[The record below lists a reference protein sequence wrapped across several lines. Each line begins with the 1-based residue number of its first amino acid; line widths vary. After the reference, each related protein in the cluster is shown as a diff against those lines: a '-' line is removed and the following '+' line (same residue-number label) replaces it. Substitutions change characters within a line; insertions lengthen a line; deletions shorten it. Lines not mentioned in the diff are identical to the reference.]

1 MLKPT
6 GFFSSLFVDV
16 GAHAIAADTSY
27 LTNRSLWVA
36 HVRSD
41 VAKAVVR
48 SVVLAFCEEK
58 LFRVAFETKSD
69 CELEHATEKRA
80 FLLRFGRTA
89 DHGDHVVLGDFTHTD
104 GVDLDAAALSASV
117 AAPASAADVLDEKT
131 HASLAGVDNPLR
143 SYFHL
148 FFDELAQKLVRAC
161 LLRSYDA
168 VPLPPSVLDL
178 HRVRV
183 ERQKAESAASV
194 GKRRLPGV
202 RWAPEERDWRA
213 SLRGADTPAAAKA
226 IRDEA
231 VRLFCDYVG
240 EQKFVVT
247 QFQPS
252 LVCELPPNDVVEQC
266 TVRMRAATSKA
277 NAGLIIVA
285 YEMTPAHY
293 EGVFFTRFFDSF
305 TKILERNDLLQLSRM
320 VERRRALRSLTTAY
334 SNAKTAAG
342 REDAKDDDDDDDDD
356 DSDDNH
362 NETEAQDSNGQPK
375 PKSAKPAVAPATEFA
390 GLAIVRDG
398 SVSVLP
404 DPKEKPS
411 EFQAIMQRAQK
422 EARSR
427 VTPAAVKPPAAASP
441 KAAAA
446 AAAAPAEPRRSN
458 GVIVEA
464 LEGFTKQDRGEELV
478 ADVSTEDD
486 EKEASA
492 PPPPPPPS
500 TEGESFVS
508 PRSGSIRKVKPPP
521 PKVPPPPPA
530 VPPTVVADVPD
541 VVAPN
546 VSAAI
551 AYESKD

>member
-1 MLKPT
+1 MKPT

-104 GVDLDAAALSASV
+104 GVDLDVAALPAAVATSV
-117 AAPASAADVLDEKT
+117 DVLDEKT

-183 ERQKAESAASV
+183 ERQKAESAANV

-334 SNAKTAAG
+334 SNAKTAAD
-342 REDAKDDDDDDDDD
+342 RKDNDDDDD
-356 DSDDNH
+356 DSDESDDDN
-362 NETEAQDSNGQPK
+362 NNNKTEAQDSNGQAK
-375 PKSAKPAVAPATEFA
+375 PKSAKAALAPATEFA

-427 VTPAAVKPPAAASP
+427 VTPAAVKPPAATSP
-441 KAAAA
+441 KAAPA

-464 LEGFTKQDRGEELV
+464 LEGFTKQDRGEELI

-486 EKEASA
+486 EKEATA

-500 TEGESFVS
+500 STDGESFVS

-521 PKVPPPPPA
+521 PKVPPPPP
-530 VPPTVVADVPD
+530 PTEVPD
-541 VVAPN
+541 VVSPN